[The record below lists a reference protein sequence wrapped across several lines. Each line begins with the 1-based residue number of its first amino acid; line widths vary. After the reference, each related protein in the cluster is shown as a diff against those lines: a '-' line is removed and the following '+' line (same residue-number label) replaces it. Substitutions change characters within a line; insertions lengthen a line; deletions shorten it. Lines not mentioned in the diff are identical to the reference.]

1 MVSPRS
7 TGVERSDAAPGARP
21 TPAALIADPG
31 VAAFYLLRSG
41 FTVAPVLFGI
51 DKFFNWMV
59 DWPRYLWVGVADF
72 FGGNAQQVM
81 YGVGVVEIIAGLVVL
96 IAPMVGAGLVAA
108 WLGVIIVN
116 LVIIGAGGGVPAGA
130 EYARPEY
137 WDIALRDFGLMIGAV
152 ALFLLSN
159 KYQRA

>member
-1 MVSPRS
+1 
-7 TGVERSDAAPGARP
+7 
-21 TPAALIADPG
+21 
-31 VAAFYLLRSG
+31 
-41 FTVAPVLFGI
+41 
-51 DKFFNWMV
+51 
-59 DWPRYLWVGVADF
+59 
-72 FGGNAQQVM
+72 
-81 YGVGVVEIIAGLVVL
+81 VGVVEIIAGLVVL